1 MHFNN
6 QKAST
11 GPASCRRKVARFV
24 VGALLP
30 AALACGDG
38 GVAPRP
44 LNVTIEADKVAAST
58 GESISFVV
66 DAQGPRLLG
75 VTINYGDGA
84 TDQLSINSAT
94 TTTVGFRHAYAD
106 AGTYTVRATALDAVA
121 GSKET
126 SVEVRIN

>member
-1 MHFNN
+1 MPFNN
-6 QKAST
+6 QKSGT
-11 GPASCRRKVARFV
+11 GPTSRRRKVVRFL

-58 GESISFVV
+58 GESISFLVE
-66 DAQGPRLLG
+66 AQGPRLLG

-94 TTTVGFRHAYAD
+94 ATTVGFRHVYTA
-106 AGTYTVRATALDAVA
+106 AGTYTVRATALDALA